1 MDEKSMQFANFNITF
16 GENDAPMLKH
26 FSDIIFPAFS
36 GDYIRGKRDSVPRYF
51 FAGVEIKEV
60 DNEYVMVGNFIKEAS
75 NPVPTPLLGHR
86 CRSSQEITG
95 SPTPFSTS
103 NHYLWICESASFS
116 LSNPNIAA

>member
-60 DNEYVMVGNFIKEAS
+60 DNEYVMVGNLSKKRS
-75 NPVPTPLLGHR
+75 TKLLL
-86 CRSSQEITG
+86 
-95 SPTPFSTS
+95 PFRKA
-103 NHYLWICESASFS
+103 Y
-116 LSNPNIAA
+116 

>member
-60 DNEYVMVGNFIKEAS
+60 DNEYVMVGNFYQRNAVQSCYYRSGRRISVYTSGRSDSSIFQIYCVFKE
-75 NPVPTPLLGHR
+75 
-86 CRSSQEITG
+86 SSDG
-95 SPTPFSTS
+95 SCPK
-103 NHYLWICESASFS
+103 
-116 LSNPNIAA
+116 